1 MLRRGNQ
8 IVVALLVLTLTL
20 LFVTAIETK
29 VATNNE
35 RAGGG
40 DASTGAEEATSREKE
55 LDLSNVDKQRLQA
68 EARKR
73 RLQREREREGIL
85 AAKATLEAASTD
97 QCDWKTQPLSLVKGQ
112 VCGIHYKVLGL
123 DRKKEG
129 LDETD
134 VKKAYRAKSLTLH
147 PDKNPAM
154 EAKNAFKVITDA
166 YECLIDV
173 SCRERYDRELDISER
188 QVMVERHQFK
198 QAVTKKSLQILSQ
211 VHYYLSIAANQIYDT
226 GMSLWDLA
234 GEIEMPFFGEARPVG
249 RAIML
254 GALLVKGQLL
264 LKIHGIS
271 YLVLRANYE
280 LAQMRNQSQE

>member
-1 MLRRGNQ
+1 MGFS
-8 IVVALLVLTLTL
+8 IVVALLILTLAL
-20 LFVTAIETK
+20 LMVTAIETK

-40 DASTGAEEATSREKE
+40 DTSVGSNDSSEREKE
-55 LDLSNVDKQRLQA
+55 LDLSHLDKQRLQA

-73 RLQREREREGIL
+73 RLQREREREGVL
-85 AAKATLEAASTD
+85 AAKATLEAANTD
-97 QCDWKTQPLSLVKGQ
+97 QCDWKSQPLSLVKGQ

-123 DRKKEG
+123 DRKKED
-129 LDETD
+129 LDDSD
-134 VKKAYRAKSLTLH
+134 VKKAYRAKSLSLH

-166 YECLIDV
+166 YECLVDV
-173 SCRERYDRELDISER
+173 SCRERYNRELDIAER

-198 QAVTKKSLQILSQ
+198 EMVTRKSLKVLSQ

-234 GEIEMPFFGEARPVG
+234 GEIEMPLFGDTRPVG

-254 GALLVKGQLL
+254 AGLLLKGQLL
-264 LKIHGIS
+264 LKIHSVS
-271 YLVLRANYE
+271 YLVLRVNYE
-280 LAQMRNQSQE
+280 LANMRAQQQDQE

>member
-1 MLRRGNQ
+1 M
-8 IVVALLVLTLTL
+8 LLVLTLAL
-20 LFVTAIETK
+20 LLVTAIETK

-35 RAGGG
+35 RAGAG
-40 DASTGAEEATSREKE
+40 DASVSADERQEKE
-55 LDLSNVDKQRLQA
+55 LDLSGVDKQRLQA

-73 RLQREREREGIL
+73 RLQREREREGVL
-85 AAKATLEAASTD
+85 AAKATLEAAATD
-97 QCDWKTQPLSLVKGQ
+97 QCDWKSQPLSLVKGQ

-123 DRKKEG
+123 DRKKED
-129 LDETD
+129 LDESD
-134 VKKAYRAKSLTLH
+134 VRKAYRAKSLTLH

-173 SCRERYDRELDISER
+173 NCREKYDRELDISER

-198 QAVTKKSLQILSQ
+198 QMVQKKSLKIISQ

-234 GEIEMPFFGEARPVG
+234 GEIEMPLFGETRPVG

-280 LAQMRNQSQE
+280 LAQMRNQSQQED